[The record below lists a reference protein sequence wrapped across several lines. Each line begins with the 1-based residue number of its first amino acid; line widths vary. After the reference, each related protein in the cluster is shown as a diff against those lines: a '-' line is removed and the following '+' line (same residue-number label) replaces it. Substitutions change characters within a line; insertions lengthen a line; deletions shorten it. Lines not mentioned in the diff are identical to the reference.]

1 MTAAVLL
8 VAIVAEDPTVMRN
21 APRDDAAPQATLW
34 RGDWLEVRGE
44 TAGFLKVYDHR
55 HERPGFVRASV
66 VRVHRL
72 DEATAPELRAVVR
85 FLRDAPG
92 SESLGIGYAAL
103 YLRAAPAGAD
113 SSEVFAAIGTMA
125 SRLARRASARQA
137 EGRDRALPPGASP
150 LASATAAQVEV
161 AESYGV
167 HFRNIES
174 LVGGGRAR
182 LCYDGEAWQRVLA
195 AVAAPAIE
203 RAHAALFLAGSS
215 CGDPALELPSG
226 RVGAPADRR
235 VWNDRRVDALGGVDP
250 ASLPAYL
257 AGRVRLRRAEAFA
270 WRAYDQARQRGLAGA
285 RGGGDS
291 DGGDGD
297 GGDGA
302 ARAEGAAVREL
313 ALVDRGV
320 LAPEDLDTYDDVAVR
335 VASARW
341 AVETPP
347 RDNGKRRFR
356 IAVEPRAAG
365 ESCVRV
371 FESGAAGAPAGAS
384 RLVGERCTYGVVWPS
399 ALRWSPTG
407 DAATIAVQPLPSWT
421 ELWVIRRGQAA
432 PLVAVAPANGNAGS
446 ASRSAPAAAWTI
458 EPLVPAASDPEAGY
472 VETAGFSPDGAHL
485 LVVREARALG
495 HAQRR
500 FQVLSLATLAVEK
513 QAREADRLLAFK
525 RWSAAWWRLGT
536 LALR

>member
-21 APRDDAAPQATLW
+21 AARDDAAPQATLW

-66 VRVHRL
+66 VRQHRL
-72 DEATAPELRAVVR
+72 DQATAPELRAVVR

-92 SESLGIGYAAL
+92 NESLGIGYAAL

-113 SSEVFAAIGTMA
+113 DSEVFAAIGTMA

-137 EGRDRALPPGASP
+137 EGRDRALPGASP
-150 LASATAAQVEV
+150 FASATAAQVEV

-167 HFRNIES
+167 HFRSIES

-182 LCYDGEAWQRVLA
+182 LCYDGEAWERVLA
-195 AVAAPAIE
+195 APGAPAIE
-203 RAHAALFLAGSS
+203 RARAALFLAGGS
-215 CGDPALELPSG
+215 CGDSSQGQAQGPSS
-226 RVGAPADRR
+226 APADRR
-235 VWNDRRVDALGGVDP
+235 AWNDRRVDALGGVDP
-250 ASLPAYL
+250 AALPAYL
-257 AGRVRLRRAEAFA
+257 AGRLRLRRAEAFA
-270 WRAYDQARQRGLAGA
+270 WRAFDDARKGGLAGDGS
-285 RGGGDS
+285 GGE
-291 DGGDGD
+291 
-297 GGDGA
+297 GA

-335 VASARW
+335 VAAARW
-341 AVETPP
+341 AVEIPP
-347 RDNGKRRFR
+347 REAGKRRFR

-371 FESGAAGAPAGAS
+371 FEVGAASGAGAATSA

-421 ELWVIRRGQAA
+421 ELWVIRRGQAT
-432 PLVAVAPANGNAGS
+432 PLAALAPANGNAP
-446 ASRSAPAAAWTI
+446 PAAVTWTI

-472 VETAGFSPDGAHL
+472 VESAGFSPDGAHL
-485 LVVREARALG
+485 LVVREARAPG

-513 QAREADRLLAFK
+513 QAGGADRLLAFK
-525 RWSAAWWRLGT
+525 RWSAAWWRAGT

>member
-21 APRDDAAPQATLW
+21 APRDDGAPQATLW

-44 TAGFLKVYDHR
+44 TAGFLEVYDHR
-55 HERPGFVRASV
+55 HERPGFVRAGV

-103 YLRAAPAGAD
+103 YLRAAPAGVD
-113 SSEVFAAIGTMA
+113 SSEVLAAIGTMA

-137 EGRDRALPPGASP
+137 AGRDRVLPGASP
-150 LASATAAQVEV
+150 AASATAAQVEV
-161 AESYGV
+161 AEHYGV
-167 HFRNIES
+167 HFRSIES
-174 LVGGGRAR
+174 MVGGGRAR
-182 LCYDGEAWQRVLA
+182 LCYDGEAWERVRA
-195 AVAAPAIE
+195 AGAAPAIE
-203 RAHAALFLAGSS
+203 RARAALFLAGDS
-215 CGDPALELPSG
+215 CAGDAA
-226 RVGAPADRR
+226 VAAVAAPADQRA
-235 VWNDRRVDALGGVDP
+235 WNDRRVDALGGVDP
-250 ASLPAYL
+250 AALPAYL
-257 AGRVRLRRAEAFA
+257 AGRVRLRRAEALA
-270 WRAYDQARQRGLAGA
+270 WRAYDEARKSGLAGRGS
-285 RGGGDS
+285 RGGS
-291 DGGDGD
+291 S
-297 GGDGA
+297 DGA

-313 ALVDRGV
+313 ALVDRGL
-320 LAPEDLDTYDDVAVR
+320 LAPEDLDTFHDVAVR

-347 RDNGKRRFR
+347 RDTGKRRFR
-356 IAVEPRAAG
+356 IAVEPRATG

-371 FESGAAGAPAGAS
+371 LESSVAPGGAGAGGAAAAS

-399 ALRWSPTG
+399 ALRWSPAG

-421 ELWVIRRGQAA
+421 ELWVIRRGRAA
-432 PLVAVAPANGNAGS
+432 PLAAVAPANGNAGPAPTPS
-446 ASRSAPAAAWTI
+446 PAPAATWTI
-458 EPLVPAASDPEAGY
+458 EPLVPAARDPGAGY

-485 LVVREARALG
+485 LVVRESRAPG

-513 QAREADRLLAFK
+513 QAGGADRLLAFK
-525 RWSAAWWRLGT
+525 RWSAAWWRSGT